1 MGKDRGG
8 DSNVQMGIEAH
19 EAEDLPNGE
28 TSSDS
33 VISDQAARAFDVL
46 TKALQPQPDQNENA
60 ENSMDQSN
68 ASGGSQEF
76 DDDKSLVLQY
86 EGPMLTDTN
95 FAFNLTMPAPMP
107 AYLTVHYICETASRL
122 LFLSIHWA
130 RNIPAFQ
137 LINIELQIQ
146 LVQAYW
152 SELFV
157 LGLAQCSL
165 TMNLSTILSAILN
178 HLQTRL
184 LHEKMPSERVKKVI
198 DTVTMLQD
206 FVNRMNQ
213 LDVDEPEY
221 AYLKSLVLFSPDKLS
236 ASGGRLMESYRD
248 KCGREL
254 YDYASHTDVNRPVDL
269 CLRLPAL
276 RLLSPNIV
284 EELFFAGLIGSVE
297 LDSIIP
303 YIMRLDAV
311 EFSTLLRGGGI
322 AVSTAT
328 TTQQPATAT
337 TTLSS
342 SSSSYINSYMQ
353 LSAAPVAGVTT
364 QAIVSSA
371 VPNLSHIV
379 VTPTAECRDIEESP
393 Q

>member
-1 MGKDRGG
+1 MRADSVQQERRPPDTKDSSRPSSIVGSPVQRIYLRKDLDNLAASLPNFVDKPETSKQQALLSNLHERLLQTDQGTFVLCSSMVSPTQNTDLSTLASVVTTLATMGKDRGG

-184 LHEKMPSERVKKVI
+184 LHEKMPSERVKKSYRHS
-198 DTVTMLQD
+198 DD
-206 FVNRMNQ
+206 
-213 LDVDEPEY
+213 
-221 AYLKSLVLFSPDKLS
+221 
-236 ASGGRLMESYRD
+236 ASGFR
-248 KCGREL
+248 
-254 YDYASHTDVNRPVDL
+254 
-269 CLRLPAL
+269 
-276 RLLSPNIV
+276 
-284 EELFFAGLIGSVE
+284 
-297 LDSIIP
+297 
-303 YIMRLDAV
+303 
-311 EFSTLLRGGGI
+311 
-322 AVSTAT
+322 
-328 TTQQPATAT
+328 
-337 TTLSS
+337 
-342 SSSSYINSYMQ
+342 
-353 LSAAPVAGVTT
+353 
-364 QAIVSSA
+364 
-371 VPNLSHIV
+371 
-379 VTPTAECRDIEESP
+379 
-393 Q
+393 